1 MRSMVYSSKQKK
13 LRKGVCYDAGR
24 VVLGR
29 NQRPH
34 FNPQI
39 AHRELE
45 IIKNDLHC
53 NTIRICGEN
62 IDHLISTAED
72 ALEQDF
78 EVWLSPELWDH
89 NQQETL
95 DYIAT
100 AALAAERLRKHWPE
114 RLVFSVGSEL
124 TIFMN
129 GILKGEDFFARVG
142 NPLTLALT
150 MFRLKVSGSHNKPLN
165 DFLVM
170 ANQAVRKVFR
180 GSVTYASAPIETVDW
195 SLFDYISVDYYRG
208 KRNRKSYEER
218 LKRYFAY
225 GKPVIISEVGCCT
238 YQGAEDKGGRAF
250 MIVDRKNP
258 ERLGG
263 KYVRDE
269 WLQARELT
277 DMLGVLVKSGVEG
290 VFVFTFV
297 APTLKHNEEAMHDL
311 DMASYSLVKSY
322 AHEKHGTAYPD
333 MTWEPKEAFHAV
345 SDFYVS
351 K

>member
-1 MRSMVYSSKQKK
+1 M
-13 LRKGVCYDAGR
+13 
-24 VVLGR
+24 GR

-34 FNPQI
+34 FDPQI
-39 AHRELE
+39 VHRELE
-45 IIKNDLHC
+45 IIQNDLRC

-95 DYIAT
+95 DYVAT
-100 AALAAERLRKHWPE
+100 AASAAEKLRQHWPE

-124 TIFMN
+124 TLFMN
-129 GILKGEDFFARVG
+129 GILKGDGFIARVG

-150 MFRLKVSGSHNKPLN
+150 MCRLKVSRSHNKPLN
-165 DFLVM
+165 DFLAI
-170 ANQAVRKVFR
+170 ANQAVRKAFR
-180 GSVTYASAPIETVDW
+180 GSITYASAPIETVDW
-195 SLFDYISVDYYRG
+195 SLFDFVSVDYYRG
-208 KRNRKSYEER
+208 KRNRTSYDER
-218 LKRYFAY
+218 LRRYFAY

-250 MIVDRKNP
+250 LIVDRKNP
-258 ERLGG
+258 GRLDG

-269 WLQARELT
+269 GLQAYELT
-277 DMLGVLVKSGVEG
+277 DMLGILENSGVEG
-290 VFVFTFV
+290 VFIFTFV
-297 APTLKHNEEAMHDL
+297 APTLKYNEEATYDL

-322 AHEKHGTAYPD
+322 DRSKHGMTYPD
-333 MTWEPKEAFHAV
+333 MTWEPKEAFYAV
-345 SDFYVS
+345 ADFYTG